1 MGKTADNTIKT
12 LTQANCQPAMIT
24 DIREV
29 DILMFKKKPEEKGV
43 APSPFRSYRLFV
55 GWIIRV
61 V

>member
-1 MGKTADNTIKT
+1 
-12 LTQANCQPAMIT
+12 MIT